1 MADNENDKSGLYSL
15 SGFAY
20 QIKVFFY
27 YAMQLKEE
35 HSSIEFESL
44 DDISIKNIDKFD
56 NYDTTFVSKI
66 DDERSTYQIVQVKYT
81 KVTEKKTKEVI
92 LRWILALKSH
102 SNIKKFILF
111 TDEKYSNKNFI
122 NEISAKELYRYAL
135 SFKKEKKGSVKS
147 KIKTLFFTDGTYKDF
162 YKLLKKI
169 KNNACFISNNEI
181 DENIKSVASNHFK
194 RNAVPEVIYCA
205 RLVSALKDITHNI
218 MENVLARKP
227 YTLNLA
233 ELNKIEE
240 KIIQD
245 TNETMPIPLSYAEF
259 KKVNSIDIDSYTQKR
274 EYQQLQHCE
283 LPLTGIKRNLQ
294 QCCYYVDFRHRILAM
309 GNHEK
314 IAEIELQSYENF
326 ERVQESLVYNDKDT
340 PRNRLDESQKIKN
353 EIVPTSELSLG
364 TYIYLTKEKEIVGEN
379 QISWK
384 DEDV

>member
-27 YAMQLKEE
+27 YVMLLKNEY
-35 HSSIEFESL
+35 SSIEFESL
-44 DDISIKNIDKFD
+44 DDIAIKNIEKFD
-56 NYDTTFVSKI
+56 NYDTTFISKI
-66 DDERSTYQIVQVKYT
+66 ENENTSYQIIQVKYT
-81 KVTEKKTKEVI
+81 KITEKKTKDLM
-92 LRWILALKSH
+92 LRWMLALKNH
-102 SNIKKFILF
+102 YNIKKFMLF
-111 TDEKYSNKNFI
+111 TDEKYSNENFI
-122 NEISAKELYRYAL
+122 NEISAKELYRYAIN
-135 SFKKEKKGSVKS
+135 SKKEKSNSIKS
-147 KIKTLFFTDGTYKDF
+147 KIKTLFFSKGTYRDF

-169 KNNACFISNNEI
+169 KDSVYFISNNEI
-181 DENIKSVASNHFK
+181 DDSIKSVASNHFK

-218 MENVLARKP
+218 MENVLLGKS
-227 YTLNLA
+227 YSINLA

-245 TNETMPIPLSYAEF
+245 TNETMPIPLTYAEF
-259 KKVNSIDIDSYTQKR
+259 KKVNSIDIDSYTNKR
-274 EYQQLQHCE
+274 EYKQLQHCE

-309 GNHEK
+309 GNPEK
-314 IAEIELQSYENF
+314 IANIELQSYENF
-326 ERVQESLVYNDKDT
+326 ERVQETLAYNNNDT
-340 PRNRLDESQKIKN
+340 PRNRLDETQKLRN
-353 EIVPTSELSLG
+353 EIVSTPELSLG

-384 DEDV
+384 DDDE

>member
-1 MADNENDKSGLYSL
+1 MADNENDTNGLYSL

-27 YAMQLKEE
+27 YAMLLKNE

-44 DDISIKNIDKFD
+44 DDIAIKNIEKFD
-56 NYDTTFVSKI
+56 KYDTTFISKI
-66 DDERSTYQIVQVKYT
+66 ADKNTTYQIIQVKYT
-81 KVTEKKTKEVI
+81 KITEKKTKDVV
-92 LRWILALKSH
+92 LRWILALKRH
-102 SNIKKFILF
+102 SNIKQFILF
-111 TDEKYSNKNFI
+111 TDEKDSNKNFI
-122 NEISAKELYRYAL
+122 NEISAKELYKYAL
-135 SFKKEKKGSVKS
+135 SSKKEKSNSIKS
-147 KIKTLFFTDGTYKDF
+147 KIKTLFFTNGSYRDF

-169 KNNACFISNNEI
+169 KDNVSFINNNEL
-181 DENIKSVASNHFK
+181 DDSIKSVASNHFK

-205 RLVSALKDITHNI
+205 RLVSALKNITYNI
-218 MENVLARKP
+218 MESVLLRNP
-227 YTLNLA
+227 YSLNLM

-259 KKVNSIDIDSYTQKR
+259 KKVNAIDIDSYTNKR
-274 EYQQLQHCE
+274 EYKQLQHCE

-309 GNHEK
+309 GNYEK
-314 IAEIELQSYENF
+314 IANIELQSYENF
-326 ERVQESLVYNDKDT
+326 ERVQETLAYNNNDT
-340 PRNRLDESQKIKN
+340 PRNRLNETQGIRN
-353 EIVPTSELSLG
+353 EIVSTPELSLG

-384 DEDV
+384 DDDE